1 MEGFLVYKATSMG
14 GHAPRVPPSEQA
26 SMAMY
31 HSQIL
36 IYILCLLPFV
46 ISQNSVQIDDSNV
59 YGPANRNGIQF
70 SLADWNTAGL
80 EDSTPHFNGTYT
92 YTKTSGASLIFFFRG
107 SAIRYFADL
116 GPHRGY
122 VFASVDN
129 SLGDTY
135 NADSITHYY
144 QRLLYGVDGLDTGDH
159 QLIIS
164 NVGPIIDANNT
175 IAGLDY
181 LSVTPHNDKDGIKP
195 VTLGPGA
202 SSVPANAILVDDDE
216 SSNSI
221 TYSGEW
227 QTFSSSPRSAV
238 YFGDTLHSTKNPG
251 DSCTFKFTGT
261 GVWYFTDYFTGNA
274 VVDISVDGIR
284 VETVLT
290 ASAGGIGLTQRLAW
304 SKTDLADGPH
314 NVTLTHAGGGNYAS
328 LDFFMYLP
336 SSGGTASSTSSS
348 TSSTSTSTE
357 TSTPTPANAPE
368 TLFYSSQLPFGAIIG
383 GSVGALAILV
393 LFAAFLIYMRYQRQ
407 NTAKPVDPKTQ
418 PQSAN
423 IGLASEPGKGTTTQF
438 DWMRIHQTG

>member
-1 MEGFLVYKATSMG
+1 MG
-14 GHAPRVPPSEQA
+14 GDEPRVPPSEQA
-26 SMAMY
+26 ATVMY
-31 HSQIL
+31 HYPHIL
-36 IYILCLLPFV
+36 TYLLCLLPFV
-46 ISQNSVQIDDSNV
+46 TSQSSVQIDDSNV
-59 YGPANRNGIQF
+59 YGPTNRNGIQF
-70 SLADWNTAGL
+70 SGADWSTTGL
-80 EDSTPHFNGTYT
+80 EDSTPHFDGTYT
-92 YTKTSGASLIFFFRG
+92 YTQTSGASLIYFFRG

-122 VFASVDN
+122 VFVSVDN
-129 SLGDTY
+129 TLGDTY

-144 QRLLYGVDGLDTGDH
+144 QRLLFGVDGLDTGDH

-164 NVGPIIDANNT
+164 NAGPIIDANNT

-202 SSVPANAILVDDDE
+202 SSVPADAVIVDDNDGGD
-216 SSNSI
+216 SV

-227 QTFSSSPRSAV
+227 QTLPSAPRSAV
-238 YFGDTLHSTKNPG
+238 YFKDTLHSTKNPG

-274 VVDISVDGIR
+274 AVDISVDGVR

-348 TSSTSTSTE
+348 ASSTSTSTS
-357 TSTPTPANAPE
+357 TSTPTPTNALE
-368 TLFYSSQLPFGAIIG
+368 TLIYSSQLPIGAIIG

-407 NTAKPVDPKTQ
+407 NTAKPVTQHPQ
-418 PQSAN
+418 PQLGN
-423 IGLASEPGKGTTTQF
+423 IGLA
-438 DWMRIHQTG
+438 